1 MNFKITISYDGFEFN
16 GSQTQPDKSS
26 VEDRILEA
34 FKRLNTDVKIILSG
48 RTDKGVHATGQV
60 FNVELPEHFSDVVN
74 LKKLLNHQL
83 PLSIRVLN
91 VQIVPKDF
99 HARFSAKKRV
109 YRYFITQKELTP
121 FIARYV
127 TFVEHVDVEKIQE
140 AIVCF
145 LGSHNFEYFKK
156 MGSDKINFQKEVYEA
171 RFYPYK
177 EFYVFKFKANSY
189 LRSQIRL
196 MVGFLLAISQG
207 KLTVED
213 LQLQLKKEKR
223 VHFKPVDGFGLYLS
237 KVIY

>member
-34 FKRLNTDVKIILSG
+34 FKRLNIDTKIILSG
-48 RTDKGVHATGQV
+48 RTDKGVHASGQV

-74 LKKLLNHQL
+74 LKKLLNYQL

>member
-34 FKRLNTDVKIILSG
+34 FKRLNIDTKIILSG
-48 RTDKGVHATGQV
+48 RTDKGVHASGQV
-60 FNVELPEHFSDVVN
+60 FNVELPEHFSDVVT
-74 LKKLLNHQL
+74 LKKLLNYQL